1 MWVAQTIAGRIAIT
15 KKQRNAQAR
24 QLEIRRQNHIT
35 LYRSYRKG
43 ELPDIAIRLQDIIVP
58 LQALCLGDATLASL
72 VFCSSF
78 ENIIGADGGNSTASG
93 PTKRKRQDIPPSL
106 PSQVDYHN
114 LIVKVLEDCDGSSA
128 IVSTLFKLLS
138 LSQRQFLKASAVMS
152 SDMDAPPRLVR
163 QRAIDSSNLYS
174 GILLLEERAAALPSD
189 VGDAENQVCVC
200 LCVCVS
206 VCRVRVCVCVYVK
219 DPSV

>member
-78 ENIIGADGGNSTASG
+78 ENIIGADGGDNTASG

-138 LSQRQFLKASAVMS
+138 LSQRQFLKASSAVMS

-174 GILLLEERAAALPSD
+174 GILLLEERAAALPSGA
-189 VGDAENQVCVC
+189 GDAENQASER
-200 LCVCVS
+200 VS
-206 VCRVRVCVCVYVK
+206 VCRVCVRACVCVCVCV
-219 DPSV
+219 

>member
-1 MWVAQTIAGRIAIT
+1 MHTNGCLTLPCVSQTIAGRIAIT

-78 ENIIGADGGNSTASG
+78 ENIISDSGDKPGKTRDG
-93 PTKRKRQDIPPSL
+93 PTKRKRQDNPTSL
-106 PSQVDYHN
+106 PSQEDYHN
-114 LIVKVLEDCDGSSA
+114 LIVKVLEDCEGSSA
-128 IVSTLFKLLS
+128 IVSTLFKLLTV
-138 LSQRQFLKASAVMS
+138 SQRHFLKTDTLMTA
-152 SDMDAPPRLVR
+152 DLDAPPRLVR

-174 GILLLEERAAALPSD
+174 GILLLEDRAAALLTD
-189 VGDAENQVCVC
+189 VDDATNQVGE
-200 LCVCVS
+200 
-206 VCRVRVCVCVYVK
+206 
-219 DPSV
+219 